1 MDHQSLH
8 TILPKLLP
16 EVLVVLDLFLPEAQ
30 FQVCAGV
37 KVLLEASIGEEC
49 PTGCISFE
57 FSDGQGAN
65 VAASKRAAFKK

>member
-1 MDHQSLH
+1 MDRRSLH

-37 KVLLEASIGEEC
+37 KVLLEASIGVEC
-49 PTGCISFE
+49 PTHAV
-57 FSDGQGAN
+57 DL
-65 VAASKRAAFKK
+65 

>member
-1 MDHQSLH
+1 MDRRSLH

-49 PTGCISFE
+49 PTQAVDLSQVGK
-57 FSDGQGAN
+57 GQTLLL
-65 VAASKRAAFKK
+65 R

>member
-1 MDHQSLH
+1 MYRRSLH

-37 KVLLEASIGEEC
+37 KMLLEASIGEEC
-49 PTGCISFE
+49 PTQAVYLSLM
-57 FSDGQGAN
+57 DKGAN
-65 VAASKRAAFKK
+65 VAASKIAA